1 MKMIQDLIRPEMLIW
16 LERMMNKLLDNL
28 AGIAKVEVGVGLEQG
43 RAPELWNLEHP
54 DRVRSVARA
63 ITTPHL

>member
-28 AGIAKVEVGVGLEQG
+28 AGIAKVEVGVGLEQD
-43 RAPELWNLEHP
+43 RAPEL
-54 DRVRSVARA
+54 
-63 ITTPHL
+63 